1 MVDEVALGLAVVV
14 GVNGGRHGGRDGRR
28 HGRLPQLRDL
38 LLQGRQAG
46 LEGLDAARL
55 ALDEGE
61 KRIRRVGSLPR
72 DGGARRQRQGH
83 CERREHPQ
91 SGPPLMAPAGAE

>member
-1 MVDEVALGLAVVV
+1 MIDEVALGLAVRRPPRTA
-14 GVNGGRHGGRDGRR
+14 GGRGGRDGRR

-61 KRIRRVGSLPR
+61 KRLRRVGSCPSTAAPDDSAR
-72 DGGARRQRQGH
+72 VIASGASILN
-83 CERREHPQ
+83 PD
-91 SGPPLMAPAGAE
+91 LL